1 MRYGQIAIVTG
12 GASGIGQ
19 GLCEEIGRRD
29 GVAIVTDINAE
40 GAESVAAGIRARGG
54 RAEALHLDV
63 TVVDDVRRVVD
74 YVREQYGRLDYYYNN
89 AGIAMACETR
99 DMTYERWQRIV
110 DINLWGVIYGVQEAY
125 RVMIEQG
132 SGHIV
137 NVASMAGIVGNVT
150 APAYTATKFAVVGL
164 SNALRIE
171 AASLGVNVSLV
182 CPASV
187 DTGIRDTTPFV
198 NVDRE
203 AYLKVLEESRKMQW
217 FAKMWDVETAA
228 RYILDEVA
236 KNAFMIL
243 LPPAAKKI
251 WRVARLFPN
260 YVYKIQGKL
269 LDRFRQFRIAEKV
282 RPANVP
288 G

>member
-1 MRYGQIAIVTG
+1 MAV
-12 GASGIGQ
+12 
-19 GLCEEIGRRD
+19 
-29 GVAIVTDINAE
+29 VTDINEA
-40 GAESVAAGIRARGG
+40 GAETVAAGIRAKGSQ
-54 RAEALHLDV
+54 AEALRMDV
-63 TVVDDVRRVVD
+63 TKADDVRRVV
-74 YVREQYGRLDYYYNN
+74 EHIEAQYGRIDYYYNN
-89 AGIAMACETR
+89 AGIAMACEAR

-125 RVMIEQG
+125 RVMIEQE

-203 AYLKVLEESRKMQW
+203 AYLKALKESRKTQW
-217 FAKMWDVETAA
+217 FAKMWDAETAA
-228 RYILDEVA
+228 RYIIDEVTR
-236 KNAFMIL
+236 NAFLIL

-251 WRVARLFPN
+251 WHVSRIFPN
-260 YVYKIQGKL
+260 YVYKLQGKL
-269 LDRFRQFRIAEKV
+269 LERFRRFRITEKV
-282 RPANVP
+282 RPANEP

>member
-1 MRYGQIAIVTG
+1 MRHGQIAIVTG
-12 GASGIGQ
+12 GASGIGR
-19 GLCEEIGRRD
+19 GLCEEIGRRG

-54 RAEALHLDV
+54 RAEALQLDV

-74 YVREQYGRLDYYYNN
+74 HVRAQYRRIDYYYNN

-125 RVMIEQG
+125 QVMIEQG

-150 APAYTATKFAVVGL
+150 APAYTTTKFAVVGL
-164 SNALRIE
+164 SN
-171 AASLGVNVSLV
+171 
-182 CPASV
+182 
-187 DTGIRDTTPFV
+187 
-198 NVDRE
+198 
-203 AYLKVLEESRKMQW
+203 
-217 FAKMWDVETAA
+217 
-228 RYILDEVA
+228 
-236 KNAFMIL
+236 
-243 LPPAAKKI
+243 
-251 WRVARLFPN
+251 
-260 YVYKIQGKL
+260 
-269 LDRFRQFRIAEKV
+269 
-282 RPANVP
+282 VP